1 MMNQSAWHRASKVIW
16 IWERAKRVSK
26 IDFRA
31 VVEDA
36 AGRVRLTDLM
46 LQEGRTLSGHVPATR
61 EMLRK
66 LREDSAP
73 AMPKHFNAVVR
84 GRRIIIV
91 PNRGRFWSIVP
102 DAPVVTTPID
112 FTIFAKDA
120 VPAGM
125 SLSHHYRTRWFVYNN
140 PLGAGDVFEFL
151 ASRRRVTH
159 NGISAGNYTGLFHQC
174 AAGNSRFN
182 VDLVQ
187 AGTERPHPSARVL
200 IEIQELELASGGR
213 RL

>member
-1 MMNQSAWHRASKVIW
+1 MSQFFRTSKVIW
-16 IWERAKRVSK
+16 IWGRAKRVSRL
-26 IDFRA
+26 DFRA
-31 VVEDA
+31 VVADA
-36 AGRVRLTDLM
+36 TGRVRLTDLM
-46 LQEGRTLSGHVPATR
+46 LQEGREASGHVPATR

-66 LREDSAP
+66 LREDAVP

-84 GRRIIIV
+84 GRRVIIV
-91 PNRGRFWSIVP
+91 PNRGRYWSIVP

-120 VPAGM
+120 VPAEM

-140 PLGAGDVFEFL
+140 PLNAGDVFEFL
-151 ASRRRVTH
+151 ASKRCVTH
-159 NGISAGNYTGLFHQC
+159 NGIPAGNYTGLFHQC

-182 VDLVQ
+182 IDLVQ
-187 AGTERPHPSARVL
+187 AGTARPHPSARVL
-200 IEIQELELASGGR
+200 VEIQEWELGSGGR